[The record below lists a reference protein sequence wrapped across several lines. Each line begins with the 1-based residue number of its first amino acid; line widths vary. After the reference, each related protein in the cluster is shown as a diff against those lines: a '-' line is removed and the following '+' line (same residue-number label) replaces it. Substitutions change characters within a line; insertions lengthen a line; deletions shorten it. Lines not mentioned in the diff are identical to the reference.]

1 MGARDRALGGRRVA
15 STLVTVPALARP
27 EWKVEIAVV
36 AAVSR
41 RATRAGSPPTSSE
54 ECCDIT
60 TTGRRSGR
68 PHEIEI
74 WFSVAG
80 DTLYLVSGN
89 GVDVR
94 LVPQRAG
101 RTGRDGAPRRRGAPR
116 RGPHGDDADERRLVG
131 ELMDAKY
138 PSYADE
144 SLGLTHQRWCFEVPA
159 LAIGSWSPAG
169 VTADSTTR

>member
-1 MGARDRALGGRRVA
+1 M
-15 STLVTVPALARP
+15 SQPNETSWLAAF
-27 EWKVEIAVV
+27 V
-36 AAVSR
+36 
-41 RATRAGSPPTSSE
+41 GE

-89 GVDVR
+89 GVDSDWYRNALAEPAVIVR
-94 LVPQRAG
+94 LGDQV
-101 RTGRDGAPRRRGAPR
+101 RRGMAR
-116 RGPHGDDADERRLVG
+116 TVADAEERQRVG

-144 SLGLTHQRWCFEVPA
+144 SLGLSHQRWAFDVPA
-159 LAIGSWSPAG
+159 LAIGAWSPA
-169 VTADSTTR
+169 A